1 MKYTLLFL
9 AFCMLP
15 NVVQAKECVY
25 INSYHAGYAW
35 SDAIEQVVRQGLQ
48 GQCHL
53 TVFYMDTKR
62 HTSEVYGQQK
72 ALEAKQLI
80 TRIQP
85 DVVLVSDD
93 NASKYLVKP
102 YYKNSAI
109 PFVFCGINWAAEVYG
124 YPYDN
129 ATGMIEV
136 SPIQAVLRA
145 ARETLGDVKDVLFI
159 GVKGVAT
166 DNKEF
171 VWLKKI
177 YAHEDVRV
185 QAIFVHDVET
195 WKQAYLAGQSA
206 DMIVLNNVAGIA
218 NWNPQELQR
227 FVQQHA
233 QTLTVTTYDFMTPYT
248 MFAMTKVAQEQGD
261 WMVQLAKH
269 VLQGKTLRRIP
280 VVANRRWE
288 TFVNLNLLNQAHI
301 QLPADILFKAVRV
314 LP

>member
-1 MKYTLLFL
+1 MKHALLLL
-9 AFCMLP
+9 AFFVLSSAA
-15 NVVQAKECVY
+15 QAKECVY

-53 TVFYMDTKR
+53 TVFYMDSKR
-62 HTSEVYGQQK
+62 HTSEVYGKQK

-80 TRIQP
+80 TRINP

-102 YYKNSAI
+102 YYQGNSI
-109 PFVFCGINWAAEVYG
+109 PFVFCGINWTAETYG
-124 YPYDN
+124 YPYSN

-136 SPIQAVLRA
+136 SPIQAILRA
-145 ARETLGDVKDVLFI
+145 ARESLGDVNDVLFI

-166 DNKEF
+166 DSKEF
-171 VWLKKI
+171 TWLKKI
-177 YAHEDVRV
+177 YAREGVQVRAMFVDNV
-185 QAIFVHDVET
+185 QA

-206 DMIVLNNVAGIA
+206 DMIVLNNIAGIA
-218 NWNPQELQR
+218 DWDKQLVQQ

-233 QTLTVTTYDFMTPYT
+233 QTFTVTTYDFMTPYT
-248 MFAMTKVAQEQGD
+248 MFAMTKIAQEQGD
-261 WMVQLAKH
+261 WMVQLAIH
-269 VLQGKTLRRIP
+269 VLQGKPLRRIP

-288 TFVNLNLLNQAHI
+288 TFVNLKLLNKANI
-301 QLPADILFKAVRV
+301 KLSAEILFKAVKV
-314 LP
+314 SP

>member
-1 MKYTLLFL
+1 MKYALFL
-9 AFCMLP
+9 LVFFVLSS
-15 NVVQAKECVY
+15 VTQAKECVY

-35 SDAIEQVVRQGLQ
+35 SDAIEQTVRQGLK

-62 HTSEVYGQQK
+62 HTSEVYGKKK
-72 ALEAKQLI
+72 ALEAKHLI

-102 YYKNSAI
+102 YYKNSSI
-109 PFVFCGINWAAEVYG
+109 PFVFCGINWTAKAYG
-124 YPYDN
+124 YPYNN

-136 SPIQAVLRA
+136 SPIQAILRT
-145 ARETLGDVKDVLFI
+145 ARETLGVVQRVFFI
-159 GVKGVAT
+159 GVKDVAT
-166 DNKEF
+166 DAKEF
-171 VWLKKI
+171 TWLKRI
-177 YAHEDVRV
+177 YAHEGV
-185 QAIFVHDVET
+185 QVEAVFVDSLDA
-195 WKQAYLAGQSA
+195 WKQAYIAGQTA
-206 DMIVLNNVAGIA
+206 DMIVLNNVAGIPD
-218 NWNPQELQR
+218 WNKQQVQA

-233 QTLTVTTYDFMTPYT
+233 KTLTVTTYDFMTPYT
-248 MFAMTKVAQEQGD
+248 MFAMTKMAEEQGD

-280 VVANRRWE
+280 VVANRHWKS
-288 TFVNLNLLNQAHI
+288 FVNLELLKKANI
-301 QLPADILFKAVRV
+301 QLPAKILFKSAKV